1 MAVAG
6 LCSGKAM
13 AQGSGVP
20 VIATED
26 QDKEHNRQPPA
37 HSEARTAGCG
47 CAIPSGS
54 YVTPGQCLTGWTKGK
69 HLSAFAGAA
78 YSPIRPPENYS
89 AQCQWFSGPC

>member
-6 LCSGKAM
+6 FCSGKAM

-37 HSEARTAGCG
+37 RSEARTAGCG
-47 CAIPSGS
+47 GAIPSGS
-54 YVTPGQCLTGWTKGK
+54 YVTPGQCLTGWTKVK
-69 HLSAFAGAA
+69 PIRAFAGAA
-78 YSPIRPPENYS
+78 SRPIRSLKNYS
-89 AQCQWFSGPC
+89 AQCQWVSGPC